1 MLLLAVA
8 GYLTAVF
15 ASAVAAS
22 VAAGIG
28 GDAEGLVVLLPSQV
42 AFWAVLIG
50 TVVIARRG
58 GMLGGLTDR
67 SALRFRRIDLPIGA
81 VVGVATQLLLVP
93 ARSEERRVGKECVST
108 CRSRWSPY
116 HYNQKIITIQQLYI
130 IQAANRSP

>member
-1 MLLLAVA
+1 MLLLAFA

-93 ARSEERRVGKECVST
+93 AIYLPFRGFIELRSEEHTSELQSLMR
-108 CRSRWSPY
+108 
-116 HYNQKIITIQQLYI
+116 I
-130 IQAANRSP
+130 

>member
-1 MLLLAVA
+1 MLPLAFA

-42 AFWAVLIG
+42 AFWAVLLG

-58 GMLGGLTDR
+58 GLLGGPTDR
-67 SALRFRRIDLPIGA
+67 SALRFRRIDLPTGA
-81 VVGVATQLLLVP
+81 VVGGATQILLVS
-93 ARSEERRVGKECVST
+93 A
-108 CRSRWSPY
+108 
-116 HYNQKIITIQQLYI
+116 LYI
-130 IQAANRSP
+130 PFRRFIHTNTIAQ

>member
-1 MLLLAVA
+1 MLLLAFA

-42 AFWAVLIG
+42 AFWSVLIS

-58 GMLGGLTDR
+58 GLLGGLTDR
-67 SALRFRRIDLPIGA
+67 SALRLCRFDVPNGA
-81 VVGVATQLLLVP
+81 VAGVATPTPLGP
-93 ARSEERRVGKECVST
+93 ATYLPFRSLQDRKRAG
-108 CRSRWSPY
+108 
-116 HYNQKIITIQQLYI
+116 
-130 IQAANRSP
+130 